1 MPDRGEPLKVSQPAV
16 RRFSLYYRTL
26 LEAQGAGAASI
37 SSRELAERTGV
48 TGVQVRKDLSLIGTL
63 GKRGLGYPIPA
74 LMRELGLI
82 LGLDRRWPV
91 VLVGV
96 GSLGTALLNNV
107 RFRRKG
113 FPIVAAFDIDAAKI
127 GVPIGGTPVY
137 HLDLLPHVVRQQKA
151 RIGILVCSTEAAQ
164 LVCDRMV
171 EAGLQAIL
179 TYAPVNLEVPSGVA
193 VRQVDTLVELETLSF
208 ALRQGMELSEDVDRP
223 VG

>member
-1 MPDRGEPLKVSQPAV
+1 MTERSATSKISQPAV

-26 LEAQGAGAASI
+26 LEAQGRGL
-37 SSRELAERTGV
+37 SSVSSQELAEQTGV

-74 LMRELGLI
+74 LMKELGRI

-113 FPIVAAFDIDAAKI
+113 FPIVAAFDIDPLKI
-127 GVPIGGTPVY
+127 GVPTGGTPVY
-137 HLDLLPHVVRQQKA
+137 HIDMLPHIIRQQAA
-151 RIGILVCSTEAAQ
+151 RIGIIACSVDAAQ
-164 LVCDRMV
+164 SVCDRMV
-171 EAGLQAIL
+171 EAGLKAIL
-179 TYAPVNLEVPSGVA
+179 TYAPVNLEVPPGVT
-193 VRQVDTLVELETLSF
+193 VRYEDILVELETLSF
-208 ALRQGMELSEDVDRP
+208 ILRRGTELSEDVDRP

>member
-1 MPDRGEPLKVSQPAV
+1 MPDRDGTPKVSQPAV

-26 LEAQGAGAASI
+26 IEAQAAGATSI
-37 SSRELAERTGV
+37 SSRELAERIGV
-48 TGVQVRKDLSLIGTL
+48 TGVQVRKDLSLIGSL

-74 LMRELGLI
+74 LMRELGRI

-91 VLVGV
+91 ILVGV

-127 GVPIGGTPVY
+127 GLPVGSTPVY
-137 HLDLLPHVVRQQKA
+137 HLDLLPHIVRHQQA
-151 RIGILVCSTEAAQ
+151 RIGIIASSADSAQ

-171 EAGLQAIL
+171 EAGLRAIL
-179 TYAPVNLEVPSGVA
+179 TFAPVNLDVPPGVT

-208 ALRQGMELSEDVDRP
+208 VLRQDVELSDDVDRP